1 MYKKVFTSSEEGQD
15 WNQKFLG
22 FCSELSP
29 VALYDSSG
37 YDLPL
42 PGHNQGESFSYLLAW
57 GVVDQCVAGES
68 GLDALEKFLAQ
79 HTEEYVFLGLSYD
92 LKNEVEELPVAKTN
106 WGEFPLVLAFVPEV
120 VIVRKPKC
128 TEVFM
133 HASAK
138 QSWEKIH
145 EQFQLEAF
153 SSTREPLQWQ
163 APINADLDFEQ
174 YRIGFDRL
182 KQHIQAGDIY
192 EANFCLRFSS
202 EGMAISPE
210 QLFTQMNAKAK
221 APFASFFKFDEWAVS
236 SSSPERYLCRRGNQL
251 FSQPIKGTGK
261 RHLEDV
267 EKDEQ
272 SAQAL
277 FASEKERAE
286 NVMIVDLVRNDLSKV
301 CEVGSVRV
309 EELFGIYSF
318 PQVHQ
323 MISTVSGILNRDAS
337 LVDLLRASFPMG
349 SMTGAPKLRAME
361 LIDAYEP
368 SARGWYSGALGYVLP
383 NGDFDFNV
391 LIRSIFLNTQK
402 QTMSFSVGSAI
413 TDMAN
418 AQEEYEE
425 CLLKAKAMAL
435 ALGVD
440 EFTGK
445 I

>member
-1 MYKKVFTSSEEGQD
+1 MYKKVFSSSKEGQD
-15 WNQKFLG
+15 WNQRFLNLSSG
-22 FCSELSP
+22 HSP

-42 PGHNQGESFSYLLAW
+42 PGHHEGESFSYLLAW
-57 GVVDQCVAGES
+57 GAVDQCLAVDS
-68 GLDALEKFLAQ
+68 GLEALENFLSQ
-79 HTEEYVFLGLSYD
+79 HAGEYVFLGLSYD
-92 LKNEVEELPVAKTN
+92 LKNEVEELPKAKSN
-106 WGEFPLVLAFVPEV
+106 WGGFPLVSAFVPEF
-120 VIVRKPKC
+120 VIACRPSC

-133 HASAK
+133 HANAT
-138 QSWEKIH
+138 QGWEEIYD
-145 EQFQLEAF
+145 QFQVDAPNLV
-153 SSTREPLQWQ
+153 RESMQWQ
-163 APINADLDFEQ
+163 APIRADLNFEE
-174 YRIGFDRL
+174 YRRGFDRL

-192 EANFCLRFSS
+192 EANYCLRFSS
-202 EGMAISPE
+202 EGMTIGPE
-210 QLFTQMNAKAK
+210 QLYAQMNARAK
-221 APFASFFKFDEWAVS
+221 APFSSFFKFDEWAVS
-236 SSSPERYLCRRGNQL
+236 SSSPERYLCRRGKQL
-251 FSQPIKGTGK
+251 FSQPIKGTSK
-261 RHLEDV
+261 RYLANELADR
-267 EKDEQ
+267 Q

-277 FASEKERAE
+277 FTSEKERAE

-323 MISTVSGILNRDAS
+323 MISTVSGTLNRDAA

-383 NGDFDFNV
+383 SGDFDFNV

-413 TDMAN
+413 TDMAI